1 MPLKGAFAFMLYLWG
16 VINKYCIDLQ
26 LNYWL
31 DCTLFSCDRALIRK
45 KKQNMQIPVLYK
57 FSMYSGE
64 VKVFMPFHL
73 VLCPFINHHR
83 HGVTWDEGVWNVP
96 TRSGLTFARPAWTA
110 LGNSLSQYPHTLIY
124 SRPLSS
130 LCGKPLLP
138 SQSNSKLNNSV
149 HGAVYQG
156 CQTHLC
162 RASYCRRS
170 FPYDLM

>member
-1 MPLKGAFAFMLYLWG
+1 MPLRGAFAFMLYLWG

-45 KKQNMQIPVLYK
+45 KKKNMQIPVLYK

-83 HGVTWDEGVWNVP
+83 HGVTWDGG
-96 TRSGLTFARPAWTA
+96 GLEWPHPVGSDFCTPRLDC
-110 LGNSLSQYPHTLIY
+110 LGQQPLTISAHSDLFSSSFISLWQAT
-124 SRPLSS
+124 SS
-130 LCGKPLLP
+130 F
-138 SQSNSKLNNSV
+138 
-149 HGAVYQG
+149 
-156 CQTHLC
+156 TI
-162 RASYCRRS
+162 
-170 FPYDLM
+170 